1 MNSSNEVTAII
12 KIYIFYKVFQN
23 NFYTAKSYFFLKF
36 DHYFVSN
43 LNCRVKYD
51 FAKLFVI
58 LD

>member
-1 MNSSNEVTAII
+1 MNLSIEVTAII

-23 NFYTAKSYFFLKF
+23 NFYTAKSYFFFKV
-36 DHYFVSN
+36 YFVSN

-51 FAKLFVI
+51 FAKFFVL